1 MDNVIYWVITFC
13 TSLTGGIVLFLLQ
26 RFFNDQRKKEE
37 KRQTEET
44 KNYVLILRS
53 LKALGKLTVANSIA
67 LRDGRT
73 NGEMSSALS
82 EYEDVEKELYE
93 HLISCHA
100 DKKK

>member
-26 RFFNDQRKKEE
+26 RFLNDQRKKEE
-37 KRQTEET
+37 KRKIEET
-44 KNYVLILRS
+44 QNYVLILRS

-73 NGEMSSALS
+73 NGEMSSALL
-82 EYEDVEKELYE
+82 EYEDVEKEMYE

-100 DKKK
+100 NKNK